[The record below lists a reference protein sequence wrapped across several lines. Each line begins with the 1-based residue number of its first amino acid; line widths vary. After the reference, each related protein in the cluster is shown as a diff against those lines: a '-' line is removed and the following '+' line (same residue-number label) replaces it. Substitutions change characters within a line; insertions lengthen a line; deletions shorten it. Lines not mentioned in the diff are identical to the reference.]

1 MISSDL
7 EKTRGRRVALA
18 SVSTSRYVID
28 NVIVVDVDVG
38 VDGVVDVDVD
48 VDVDGYLLIKKTI
61 QDVTEYQNVIYDSKT
76 IVNI

>member
-1 MISSDL
+1 M
-7 EKTRGRRVALA
+7 A

-38 VDGVVDVDVD
+38 VD

>member
-1 MISSDL
+1 M
-7 EKTRGRRVALA
+7 A

-28 NVIVVDVDVG
+28 NV
-38 VDGVVDVDVD
+38 VVDVDVD
-48 VDVDGYLLIKKTI
+48 IDGVVDLDVYVDVDGYLLIKKTI

>member
-38 VDGVVDVDVD
+38 VDVDVD

>member
-18 SVSTSRYVID
+18 SVSTSRYVI
-28 NVIVVDVDVG
+28 NN
-38 VDGVVDVDVD
+38 VVDVDVD
-48 VDVDGYLLIKKTI
+48 VDGVVDGYLLIKKTI
-61 QDVTEYQNVIYDSKT
+61 QDLTEYQNVIYDSKS

>member
-1 MISSDL
+1 M
-7 EKTRGRRVALA
+7 A

-38 VDGVVDVDVD
+38 VDVDVD

>member
-28 NVIVVDVDVG
+28 NVIVVDN
-38 VDGVVDVDVD
+38 VVDVDVD